1 MTRVPDARRPWTFD
15 RDEPSSLSDAFLRKG
30 IVKTAVEDRAAL
42 EAIRETVARAAAD
55 WLGIPL
61 PADLA
66 GFLNA
71 AHERIPVDR
80 LNDCRLHVINRMNGE
95 PWLRPAYA
103 ALARRTLETLVGNEL
118 AMQRQ
123 INLSIQL
130 PHDAGS
136 LLPVHSDVWAGDSP
150 YEVVLWVPYV
160 DCARTKS
167 MYFCDAARDAE
178 VQSRLADLRGGTVED
193 LYKLIEPDV
202 EFVDIAYGDVL
213 VFTQN
218 ILHGNRVNVEPETR
232 WSSNCRFKSL
242 LSPYAD
248 KKLGEFFEPIA
259 IRPATR
265 LGLRYRLPELSRD

>member
-1 MTRVPDARRPWTFD
+1 MSDRRPWTFEC
-15 RDEPSSLSDAFLRKG
+15 DEPSALTETFLRKG
-30 IVKTAVEDRAAL
+30 IVKTAAEDRQAL
-42 EAIRETVARAAAD
+42 DAIRETVARAAAG
-55 WLGIPL
+55 WLKVAL

-66 GFLNA
+66 AFLNT
-71 AHERIPVDR
+71 AHERIPLER
-80 LNDCRLHVINRMNGE
+80 LNDCRLHVIGAVNAE
-95 PWLRPAYA
+95 SWVRPAYA

-123 INLSIQL
+123 INLSVQL
-130 PHDAGS
+130 PQDAGS

-167 MYFCDAARDAE
+167 MYFCDAARDAD

-193 LYKLIEPDV
+193 LYALIEPHV
-202 EFVDIAYGDVL
+202 EFLDVAYGEML

-218 ILHGNRVNVEPETR
+218 ILHGNRVNLEPETR

-265 LGLRYRLPELSRD
+265 LGLRYRLPDVPRD

>member
-1 MTRVPDARRPWTFD
+1 VADARRTWTFD
-15 RDEPSSLSDAFLRKG
+15 RDEPSALSDAFLQKG
-30 IVKTAVEDRAAL
+30 IVKAAVEDRAAL
-42 EAIRETVARAAAD
+42 DAIRETVARAFAD
-55 WLGIPL
+55 WLHVPL
-61 PADLA
+61 TPDLDA
-66 GFLNA
+66 FLNT
-71 AHERIPVDR
+71 AHERVSVDR
-80 LNDCRLHVINRMNGE
+80 LNACRLHVIGAMNSE

-103 ALARRTLETLVGNEL
+103 ALARRTLDAVVGNEL

-123 INLSIQL
+123 INLSVQL
-130 PHDAGS
+130 PHDDSS

-167 MYFCDAARDAE
+167 MYFCDAARDRQ
-178 VQSRLADLRGGTVED
+178 VQARLGDLRGGTVDD
-193 LYKLIEPDV
+193 LYALIEPDV
-202 EFVDIAYGDVL
+202 EFIEMAYGEML

-218 ILHGNRVNVEPETR
+218 ILHGNRVNVEPGTR

-265 LGLRYRLPELSRD
+265 LGLRYQLPVLPRD

>member
-1 MTRVPDARRPWTFD
+1 VPDARRQWIFD
-15 RDEPSSLSDAFLRKG
+15 RDDPSALSDTFLRKG
-30 IVKTAVEDRAAL
+30 IVKVPVEDRAAL
-42 EAIRETVARAAAD
+42 DAIRETVARAAAD
-55 WLGIPL
+55 WLGVPL

-66 GFLNA
+66 AFLNT
-71 AHERIPVDR
+71 AHERITIDR
-80 LNDCRLHVINRMNGE
+80 LNDCRLRVISSMNNE

-103 ALARRTLETLVGNEL
+103 ALARRALETLVGNEL

-167 MYFCDAARDAE
+167 MFFCDAARDAE
-178 VQSRLADLRGGTVED
+178 VQSRLDDLRGGTVED
-193 LYKLIEPDV
+193 LYTLIEPHV
-202 EFVDIAYGDVL
+202 EFIDIAYGEVL

-218 ILHGNRVNVEPETR
+218 ILHGNRVNLEPETR

-248 KKLGEFFEPIA
+248 KKLGEFFEPIS

>member
-1 MTRVPDARRPWTFD
+1 MRVSDARPWTFD
-15 RDEPSSLSDAFLRKG
+15 RDAPSALSDTFLRKG

-42 EAIRETVARAAAD
+42 DAIRETVARAFAG
-55 WLGIPL
+55 WLGVPL

-66 GFLNA
+66 TFLNA

-80 LNDCRLHVINRMNGE
+80 LNDCRLHVIGAMNGE

-103 ALARRTLETLVGNEL
+103 ALARRTLETLAGNEL

-123 INLSIQL
+123 INLSVQL
-130 PHDAGS
+130 PRDADS

-167 MYFCDAARDAE
+167 MYFCDARRDAE
-178 VQSRLADLRGGTVED
+178 VQARLADLRGGTVED
-193 LYKLIEPDV
+193 LYRLIEPHV
-202 EFVDIAYGDVL
+202 EFLDVAYGEVL

-248 KKLGEFFEPIA
+248 KKLGEFFEPIS

>member
-1 MTRVPDARRPWTFD
+1 MPDARPQWAFD
-15 RDEPSSLSDAFLRKG
+15 RDEPSALSETFLRRG
-30 IVKTAVEDRAAL
+30 IIKIAVEDRAAL
-42 EAIRETVARAAAD
+42 DAIRDTVARAAAG
-55 WLGIPL
+55 WLGMPL
-61 PADLA
+61 PADVTA
-66 GFLNA
+66 FLNT

-80 LNDCRLHVINRMNGE
+80 LNDCRLSVIGSMNKE

-123 INLSIQL
+123 INLSVQL

-193 LYKLIEPDV
+193 LYRLIESDV
-202 EFVDIAYGDVL
+202 EFIDIAYGEVL

>member
-1 MTRVPDARRPWTFD
+1 MADARRPWTFD
-15 RDEPSSLSDAFLRKG
+15 RDEPSALGETFLRKG
-30 IVKTAVEDRAAL
+30 IVKAAVEDRAAL
-42 EAIRETVARAAAD
+42 DAIRETVARAAAG
-55 WLGIPL
+55 WLGVDL

-66 GFLNA
+66 AFLDT
-71 AHERIPVDR
+71 AHERIAVDR
-80 LNDCRLHVINRMNGE
+80 LNDCRLHVIGAMNGE

-103 ALARRTLETLVGNEL
+103 ALARRTLEALVGNEL

-150 YEVVLWVPYV
+150 YEVVVWVPYV

-167 MYFCDAARDAE
+167 MYFCDAARDAD
-178 VQSRLADLRGGTVED
+178 VQSRLADVRDGTVED
-193 LYKLIEPDV
+193 LYALIERHV
-202 EFVDIAYGDVL
+202 EFLDVAYGEML

-218 ILHGNRVNVEPETR
+218 ILHGNRVNVEPGTR

>member
-1 MTRVPDARRPWTFD
+1 VSDAQRPWRFD
-15 RDEPSSLSDAFLRKG
+15 REEASELGDAFLRTG
-30 IVKTAVEDRAAL
+30 IVKASVEDRAAL
-42 EAIRETVARAAAD
+42 DAIRETVARAAAG
-55 WLGIPL
+55 WLGVAP

-66 GFLNA
+66 GFLNT
-71 AHERIPVDR
+71 AHERIAVER
-80 LNDCRLHVINRMNGE
+80 LNECRLHVIGAMNGE
-95 PWLRPAYA
+95 AWLRPAYA
-103 ALARRTLETLVGNEL
+103 ALARRTLEALVGNEL

-167 MYFCDAARDAE
+167 MFFCEAAADAAA
-178 VQSRLADLRGGTVED
+178 QAQLGDLRGGTVED
-193 LYKLIEPDV
+193 LYARIEPHVHFLDV
-202 EFVDIAYGDVL
+202 AYGEML

-218 ILHGNRVNVEPETR
+218 ILHGNRVNLEPETR

-265 LGLRYRLPELSRD
+265 LGVRYRLPELPRG

>member
-1 MTRVPDARRPWTFD
+1 MADASRPWTFD
-15 RDEPSSLSDAFLRKG
+15 RDEPSRLSDAFLRKG

-42 EAIRETVARAAAD
+42 DAIRETVARAAAA
-55 WLGIPL
+55 WLGVPL
-61 PADLA
+61 PVDLE
-66 GFLNA
+66 GFLNT
-71 AHERIPVDR
+71 AHERIAVDR
-80 LNDCRLHVINRMNGE
+80 LNDCRLHVIGAMAAE
-95 PWLRPAYA
+95 PWLRPAYL
-103 ALARRTLETLVGNEL
+103 ALARRTLDALVGNEL

-123 INLSIQL
+123 INLSVQL

-160 DCARTKS
+160 SCARTKS
-167 MYFCDAARDAE
+167 MYFCEAARDAE
-178 VQSRLADLRGGTVED
+178 VQARLAELRGGTVED
-193 LYKLIEPDV
+193 LYRLVEPHV
-202 EFVDIAYGDVL
+202 EFLDVAYGEVL

-218 ILHGNRVNVEPETR
+218 ILHGNRVNEEPETR

-248 KKLGEFFEPIA
+248 KKLGEFFEPVA

-265 LGLRYRLPELSRD
+265 LGLRYRLPELPGD

>member
-1 MTRVPDARRPWTFD
+1 VPEPRRPWTFS
-15 RDEPSSLSDAFLRKG
+15 RDDPSPLSDTFLRKG
-30 IVKTAVEDRAAL
+30 IVKVAVEDAEAL
-42 EAIRETVARAAAD
+42 DAIRETVARAAAG
-55 WLGIPL
+55 WLGIPM

-66 GFLNA
+66 AFLNT
-71 AHERIPVDR
+71 AHQRITADR
-80 LNDCRLHVINRMNGE
+80 LNDCRLHVIGAMNGE
-95 PWLRPAYA
+95 PWLRAAYA
-103 ALARRTLETLVGNEL
+103 ALARRTLEALVGNEL

-123 INLSIQL
+123 INLSVQL

-136 LLPVHSDVWAGDSP
+136 VLPVHSDVWAGDSP

-167 MYFCDAARDAE
+167 MYFCDAARDAD
-178 VQSRLADLRGGTVED
+178 VQSRLADLRRASAED

-202 EFVDIAYGDVL
+202 EFVDIAYGEVL

-218 ILHGNRVNVEPETR
+218 ILHGNRVNEEPETR

>member
-1 MTRVPDARRPWTFD
+1 MSDARPSWTFD
-15 RDEPSSLSDAFLRKG
+15 RDDPSALGDAFLRTG
-30 IVKTAVEDRAAL
+30 IVKTAVEDPAAL
-42 EAIRETVARAAAD
+42 DAIRETVARAAAD
-55 WLGIPL
+55 WLGVPL

-66 GFLNA
+66 AFLDT
-71 AHERIPVDR
+71 AHERVPVDR
-80 LNDCRLHVINRMNGE
+80 LNDCRLHVIGRMNGE

-103 ALARRTLETLVGNEL
+103 ALARRTLDTLVGNEL

-123 INLSIQL
+123 INLSVQL

-193 LYKLIEPDV
+193 LYRLIEPHV
-202 EFVDIAYGDVL
+202 EFIDIAYGEVL

-218 ILHGNRVNVEPETR
+218 ILHGNRVNLEPETR

-265 LGLRYRLPELSRD
+265 LGLRYRLPELPRD